1 MKLTLIL
8 YLHCVYIY
16 VIENASKNRMND
28 AMIAS
33 KRAAFPQ
40 NSTFFGLGQ

>member
-16 VIENASKNRMND
+16 LIENASKNRMND
-28 AMIAS
+28 ANMAS
-33 KRAAFPQ
+33 KRATFPQ
-40 NSTFFGLGQ
+40 NSSFFGMGQ

>member
-1 MKLTLIL
+1 MKLIQIL
-8 YLHCVYIY
+8 YLHCVYIC

-33 KRAAFPQ
+33 KRAAFIQ
-40 NSTFFGLGQ
+40 NSTFFGVGQ